1 MNRIILSEFGNTLG
15 TRILGIEVR
24 SVFNELFNQNDTIFL
39 DFNNIRVVT
48 NSFADELIGK
58 KVKEIGLDT
67 FKNSVKIIN
76 ANENVKSVIKKS
88 IKDRIVS

>member
-1 MNRIILSEFGNTLG
+1 MNRIILSKFGNTLG
-15 TRILGIEVR
+15 TRVLGIEVR

>member
-15 TRILGIEVR
+15 TRVLGIEVR